1 MRGSY
6 KIDFSHWKRVLG
18 LKQDNLTSK
27 QRKKLEF
34 LKFLKSLAP
43 HQADLYWEE
52 RGNEIRKTYDLDSL
66 EQIAHEK
73 WNNIKP
79 TWRNTKIPDKILF
92 FEMIDKEQEKLIN
105 NKDF

>member
-1 MRGSY
+1 
-6 KIDFSHWKRVLG
+6 
-18 LKQDNLTSK
+18 
-27 QRKKLEF
+27 
-34 LKFLKSLAP
+34 LKSLDP

-52 RGNEIRKTYDLDSL
+52 RESEIRKTYDLDKL

-73 WNNIKP
+73 WKNIKP

-92 FEMIDKEQEKLIN
+92 FEMIDKEQEKLMN